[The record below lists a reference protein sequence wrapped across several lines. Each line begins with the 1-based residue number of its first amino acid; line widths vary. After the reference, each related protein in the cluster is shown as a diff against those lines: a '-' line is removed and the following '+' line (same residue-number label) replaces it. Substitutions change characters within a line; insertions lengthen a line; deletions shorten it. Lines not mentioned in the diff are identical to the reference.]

1 MQSLQSKELG
11 IFNTTFAH
19 AAIGVA
25 ITDFSGRFVHIND
38 AYSRITGYSQAELYA
53 RDFLSITHADYRG
66 SNEELFQQLVAGHLP
81 AFVFEKPYIKKS
93 GDLVWVQNSVSLLR
107 DQKGNPI
114 NIITLCEDI
123 TQRKI
128 TQNAL
133 LESEE
138 RFRLQFRATPVP
150 IFSWRRVGHDFV
162 LVDYNDSAD
171 RMTNHGIAKL
181 VGRKASELY
190 GSTPEVIEGL
200 EYSFRQ
206 KKTVRRAGDF
216 RLLSTGEPKH
226 LDVSFV
232 FVPPDLVMINTED
245 ITERRQAEEARLVA
259 ERKYRDIFENANE
272 GVFQTT
278 PDGRFLAANP
288 ALARILGFDSPDQLI
303 NERTNI
309 ASQHY
314 VDSRR
319 REEFRQLL
327 DNYGTVRGFEYEAY
341 RKDGSR
347 IWMSDSVRTV
357 RNQEG
362 KVLYYEGIA
371 EDITERKH
379 AENDLRKQK
388 EILQKIFE
396 HIPVMVSFVDESG
409 RIELINQ
416 EGERTL
422 GWTLSEIFEGNV
434 DVFAECYPDQQY
446 RADVME
452 FVAKSRG
459 EWREF
464 RTRVKDGRVIDTS
477 WSRVKLSDGRHI
489 VIGKDITQL
498 KRAALLSAAS
508 AALAHGLSGA
518 RSPRE
523 AAQMIAK
530 TADELFGWEAYSLDL
545 YDSAKDAIQPTL
557 YIDTIGGERRDV
569 TPIAIDHPPTPRTR
583 RAIERGPEL
592 IVRDAPTPSSTDLPF
607 GNTKLLPATIMS
619 VPIRYAGKMVGV
631 LSIKRFNTEFYTEAS
646 LDDLQSLA
654 NLCGEALNRIRTE
667 QSLYESEERFR
678 QFAENIDAV
687 IWMVDLGVR
696 NLLYINPAYEKVWGQ
711 SIQSRYDDASAFL
724 NAIHPDDRQKAGL
737 MIEQQMNGNYGAF
750 EYRIIRPDGSVRWI
764 RDHSF
769 PIRNADGQAY
779 RVAGVAED
787 ITERKRAEMELRN
800 YSRRLIEVQESERK
814 HIARELHDEI
824 GQVLTAVRINL
835 QSIELSQPSSI
846 ENQIAEDI
854 RVIDEA
860 LKRVR
865 DLSFEL
871 RPSLLDDLGLAAA
884 TSWYVE
890 RYTKRAG
897 MTAEVQIDSEISEA
911 RLPREVETA
920 CFRILQEA
928 LANVARHAQAEHVW
942 ITLRSLD
949 CVLLLSVKD
958 DGIGMEAS
966 SALQNGDS
974 RSNTLGLRGMEER
987 ALAVAGRL
995 EILSAVSGGTEIR
1008 ALLPCN
1014 ANRQTDAEG
1023 VAYN

>member
-1 MQSLQSKELG
+1 MQSFQSKELNR
-11 IFNTTFAH
+11 FHTTFAH

-25 ITDFSGRFVHIND
+25 ITDFSGRFIQIND

-53 RDFLSITHADYRG
+53 RDFLSITHADYRE
-66 SNEELFQQLVAGHLP
+66 SDEELLQKLVTGQLP

-107 DQKGNPI
+107 DEEEKPI
-114 NIITLCEDI
+114 NIIALCEDI
-123 TQRKI
+123 TERKI
-128 TQNAL
+128 AQNAL
-133 LESEE
+133 VESEE
-138 RFRLQFRATPVP
+138 RFRLQFKATPVP
-150 IFSWRRVGHDFV
+150 IFSWRRVGQDFV

-171 RMTNHGIAKL
+171 RMTDHGIANL

-200 EYSFRQ
+200 ETSFRQ
-206 KKTVRRAGDF
+206 KKTIRRAGDF
-216 RLLSTGEPKH
+216 RLLSTGELEH

-245 ITERRQAEEARLVA
+245 ITERRQAEEARVEA

-272 GVFQTT
+272 GIFQTT
-278 PDGRFLAANP
+278 PDGRFLTANP
-288 ALARILGFDSPDQLI
+288 ALARILGFDSPEQLI
-303 NERTNI
+303 NQRTNI
-309 ASQHY
+309 ASQQY
-314 VDSRR
+314 VNSGR
-319 REEFRQLL
+319 REEFKRLL
-327 DNYGTVRGFEYEAY
+327 HNYGTVRGFEYEAY
-341 RKDGSR
+341 RKDGNR
-347 IWMSDSVRTV
+347 IWMSNSVRTV
-357 RNQEG
+357 RNDEG
-362 KVLYYEGIA
+362 RVLYYEGIA
-371 EDITERKH
+371 EDITERKR

-388 EILQKIFE
+388 EILQKIFD
-396 HIPVMVSFVDESG
+396 HIPVVISFVDENG

-422 GWTLSEIFEGNV
+422 GWTLSEIFKGNV
-434 DVFAECYPDQQY
+434 DVFAECYPDPQY
-446 RADVME
+446 RAEVMK
-452 FVAKSRG
+452 FVAGSHG
-459 EWREF
+459 EWGDF
-464 RTRVKDGRVIDTS
+464 KTRTRDGKVIDTS
-477 WSRVKLSDGRHI
+477 WSRVALSDGRHI

-498 KRAALLSAAS
+498 KRAALRSAAA

-530 TADELFGWEAYSLDL
+530 QADELFGWDSYSLDL
-545 YDSAKDAIQPTL
+545 YDRAKDAIQPTL
-557 YIDTIGGERRDV
+557 YIDTIGGERREV
-569 TPIAIDHPPTPRTR
+569 TPVAIDQPPTPRTR
-583 RAIERGPEL
+583 RVIEREAEL
-592 IVRDAPTPSSTDLPF
+592 IVRDAPTPSGTAAPF
-607 GNTKLLPATIMS
+607 GNTKLPRAIIMT
-619 VPIRYAGKMVGV
+619 VPIRYAGNMIGV
-631 LSIKRFNTEFYTEAS
+631 LSVQSYNTESYTEAS

-678 QFAENIDAV
+678 LFAENIDAV
-687 IWMVDLGVR
+687 IWMVDLGVK
-696 NLLYINPAYEKVWGQ
+696 NLLYVNPAYEKVWGQ
-711 SIQSRYDDASAFL
+711 SIESLYDDALSFL
-724 NAIHPDDRQKAGL
+724 DAIHPDDRQRAAL
-737 MIEQQMNGNYGAF
+737 MIEQQMKGDYKAF
-750 EYRIIRPDGSVRWI
+750 EYRIVRPDGSVRWI
-764 RDHSF
+764 RDRAF

-787 ITERKRAEMELRN
+787 ITGRKRAETELRN
-800 YSRRLIEVQESERK
+800 YSRRLIEAQESERK

-835 QSIELSQPSSI
+835 QSLGQLGQTNSI
-846 ENQIAEDI
+846 ENQITEDI

-884 TSWYVE
+884 TRWYVD

-897 MTAEVQIDSEISEA
+897 MTAEVQIDSETSQA

-928 LANVARHAQAEHVW
+928 LTNVARHAQAEHVW

-949 CVLLLSVKD
+949 SLLLLSVKD

-966 SALQNGDS
+966 GLQDGDN
-974 RSNTLGLRGMEER
+974 RSNTFGLRGMEER
-987 ALAVAGRL
+987 ALAVAGSL
-995 EILSAVSGGTEIR
+995 EILSPVSGGTEIR

-1014 ANRQTDAEG
+1014 PSRQAE
-1023 VAYN
+1023 